1 MFTASIGAFSWGAV
15 LAWTG
20 AALPYIAGCLNDCDY
35 SYSAEQGSW
44 IGSLA
49 PLGCLVGCFAN
60 GFLMEIFGRKWTI
73 TGMAVPL
80 IIGWSMMLIPKL
92 AGIDPDIT
100 IYIFYIGRFV
110 QGKFQDC
117 LRQRTNLNRSQIFR
131 VFLWCLYSGVKHIH
145 FRVL

>member
-1 MFTASIGAFSWGAV
+1 MLTACIGAFSWGAV

-60 GFLMEIFGRKWTI
+60 GFLMDIFGRKWTI

-80 IIGWSMMLIPKL
+80 IIGWVLMLMPHL
-92 AGIDPDIT
+92 TGINVNIA
-100 IYIFYIGRFV
+100 IWMFYVGRSV
-110 QGKFQDC
+110 LGKFHFDFVKAQDNNHDNSRLC
-117 LRQRTNLNRSQIFR
+117 K
-131 VFLWCLYSGVKHIH
+131 WCLYSCVQHIY
-145 FRVL
+145 FRVF